1 MRLRRTGHGPKSEG
15 NPTFHSPPMAL
26 LQPLAARTLHRPRLV
41 SLGLFASLL
50 APGLALG
57 QVTPQGAVGTSTS
70 VSINNANVATVTG
83 GLQSG
88 TNLYHR
94 FSEFNTTGRAGVF
107 FNLVDNPTTQN
118 LIVGVSST
126 AGSLI
131 SAPVVLSK
139 SANLIFMS
147 PYGIVLTGGASFGFG
162 STIGSI
168 SPLPKLALTTAN
180 KLDFANNST
189 AASFFEVVPTTAG
202 NGYPNGSPNP
212 QTTGLTAL
220 ANVSGK
226 ILLDGDT
233 GGAVTLEV
241 EQGLMMAELVPSA
254 TPQSPATLAPIQ
266 VRGTVTLGTAS
277 TGTIDGAFNLG
288 EWSNINNAW
297 STANLIA
304 KSESGV
310 LTWAAPVAVRPGSE
324 FYLEATGNSINLAAL
339 VSLYGWENANTLT
352 FANLVS
358 TSGNNTVSGG
368 IELFGPGR
376 IEVQAGSLQ
385 INATPTSTTAISA
398 NYVDNI
404 PANNHWGATYNA
416 YNLLFDIAPAAE
428 ATVNGAIS
436 LGNGGV
442 TKLGDGDLTFTSTN
456 NSYTGPTNVLGGTLQ
471 VDGDVPDTVSCS
483 NTGDSNRCS
492 GQDTDFDQEEEFEE
506 EESFDWTALL
516 EEEEGYDDGDLG
528 FEIDDSDPDS
538 SDEWAMAE
546 EGDFD
551 MDSGEGSLTAP
562 GLDVDLAVNDS
573 FAISDTGDEA
583 AANGSAGADGS
594 PSNAISASQSQ
605 PASEPVVTS
614 VGSQEA
620 GVALSRSDNQATLST
635 LQSLAPELLGGGI
648 PSTPTPQQLQI
659 EMGRQVQQIRS
670 GGGGFS
676 PGQLRS
682 QRADQSSW
690 IAATNLLSA
699 GPLLP
704 SFERKT
710 YQPAVIHIRF
720 SEERPSATTAQKKDT
735 DAFLDITL
743 IPLDGPVEGRRV
755 EVSKKIFMEQLRE
768 LYGNLSRQ
776 DPLDPAN
783 PKSAARQLFNQ
794 LIKPIAPELEARG
807 VTSLLIAADRG
818 LQAIPFAALH
828 DGSQYFGERF
838 GFSITPSLAL
848 TNLGGTGSGEKTIL
862 VVGASKFDGLA
873 PLPLV
878 PQELQDIG
886 GKSNATIFL
895 NKDFTPDVL
904 LEKASDPR
912 YSRIHIATHAEF
924 LPGGPAASYLYSGV
938 GPIPLSAFNRLR
950 LNRKGAPLDL
960 ISFSACRTA
969 LGDPNSELGFAGLA
983 VQAGARSAAG
993 TLWYVD
999 DVASSAYFQQM
1010 YRYLDQG
1017 VPKAEALQLTRQA
1030 FLRGF
1035 VHLEGD
1041 RVLGPNGAV
1050 LLQNLTKEQ
1059 QRRVSDGLK
1068 HPYFWAGVELI
1079 GSPW

>member
-1 MRLRRTGHGPKSEG
+1 MLLRRTGHGQKSEG
-15 NPTFHSPPMAL
+15 NPTFYSAPMAL
-26 LQPLAARTLHRPRLV
+26 LQPLATRTLHRPRLV
-41 SLGLFASLL
+41 SLGLTAALL
-50 APGLALG
+50 APGLAFG
-57 QVTPQGAVGTSTS
+57 QVTADTSANGTGTIVNTIGNPIGNEAS
-70 VSINNANVATVTG
+70 VTG
-83 GLQSG
+83 GIQSG

-94 FSEFNTTGRAGVF
+94 FSEFNTTGLTGVL
-107 FNLVDNPTTQN
+107 FNLVNNPTAQT

-131 SAPVVLSK
+131 SAPVVLSQA
-139 SANLIFMS
+139 ANLIFMS
-147 PYGIVLTGGASFGFG
+147 PYGIVLTGGASFGVG
-162 STIGSI
+162 PSTIGTI
-168 SPLPKLALTTAN
+168 SPLPRLALTTAN
-180 KLDFANNST
+180 RLDFTNNSINT
-189 AASFFEVVPTTAG
+189 PTGFEVVPTTATAG
-202 NGYPNGSPNP
+202 NSYPDGSGNP
-212 QTTGLTAL
+212 TTMLMTAL

-233 GGAVTLEV
+233 GGAVTLVV
-241 EQGLMMAELVPSA
+241 EQGLMIAELVPSA
-254 TPQSPATLAPIQ
+254 NPQSPATLAPVQ
-266 VRGTVTLGTAS
+266 VKGTVTLGTEN
-277 TGTIDGAFNLG
+277 TGTISGAFNLG
-288 EWSNINNAW
+288 EWSNNNNAW

-310 LTWAAPVAVRPGSE
+310 LTWAAPVNVRPGSK
-324 FYLEATGNSINLAAL
+324 FYLEATGTSAINLGAL
-339 VSLYGWENANTLT
+339 VSLYGWESANTIT
-352 FANLVS
+352 FADLVS
-358 TSGNNTVSGG
+358 TAGDNTVAGG

-385 INATPTSTTAISA
+385 INATPTSTTAIYA
-398 NYVDNI
+398 NYDDNI
-404 PANNHWGATYNA
+404 PAGNNWGATDDA

-428 ATVNGAIS
+428 ATVNGAII

-442 TKLGDGDLTFTSTN
+442 TKLGDGDLTFTSAN
-456 NSYTGPTNVLGGTLQ
+456 NSYTGPTNVLGGYLQ

-483 NTGDSNRCS
+483 NSGDSNRCS
-492 GQDTDFDQEEEFEE
+492 GQDTDFDWTAWLEE
-506 EESFDWTALL
+506 EESFD
-516 EEEEGYDDGDLG
+516 DGELG
-528 FEIDDSDPDS
+528 FEIDDSDSDS

-546 EGDFD
+546 ESDFD

-573 FAISDTGDEA
+573 FAVTDTGDEA
-583 AANGSAGADGS
+583 TANGSAGADGS
-594 PSNAISASQSQ
+594 PGNSISASQSQ
-605 PASEPVVTS
+605 PASEPVVSS

-620 GVALSRSDNQATLST
+620 AVALSRSDNQATLST

-648 PSTPTPQQLQI
+648 PATPTPQQLQL

-676 PGQLRS
+676 SGQLRS
-682 QRADQSSW
+682 QRTDESSW
-690 IAATNLLSA
+690 IASTNLLAA

-704 SFERKT
+704 KFERKT
-710 YQPAVIHIRF
+710 YQPAIIHIRF
-720 SEERPSATTAQKKDT
+720 SEERPSSAAAQKKNT

-768 LYGNLSRQ
+768 LYGSLSRQ
-776 DPLDPAN
+776 DPLDAAN

-794 LIKPIAPELEARG
+794 LIKPIAPQLEARG
-807 VTSLLIAADRG
+807 VTTLLIAADRG

-848 TNLGGTGSGEKTIL
+848 TNLGDSGSGEKTIL
-862 VVGASKFDGLA
+862 VAGASKFDGLA

-878 PQELQDIG
+878 PQELQEIG

-895 NKDFTPDVL
+895 NRDFTPEVL

-938 GPIPLSAFNRLR
+938 GPIPLTAFNSLR
-950 LNRKGAPLDL
+950 LKRKGSPLDL

-999 DVASSAYFQQM
+999 DVASSAYFGQM
-1010 YRYLDQG
+1010 YRYLNQG

-1035 VHLEGD
+1035 VHLDGD
-1041 RVLGPNGAV
+1041 RVMGPDGAV
-1050 LLQNLTKEQ
+1050 LLRNLTKEQ

-1068 HPYFWAGVELI
+1068 HPYFWAGIELI

>member
-1 MRLRRTGHGPKSEG
+1 M
-15 NPTFHSPPMAL
+15 
-26 LQPLAARTLHRPRLV
+26 
-41 SLGLFASLL
+41 
-50 APGLALG
+50 
-57 QVTPQGAVGTSTS
+57 
-70 VSINNANVATVTG
+70 
-83 GLQSG
+83 
-88 TNLYHR
+88 
-94 FSEFNTTGRAGVF
+94 
-107 FNLVDNPTTQN
+107 
-118 LIVGVSST
+118 
-126 AGSLI
+126 
-131 SAPVVLSK
+131 
-139 SANLIFMS
+139 
-147 PYGIVLTGGASFGFG
+147 
-162 STIGSI
+162 
-168 SPLPKLALTTAN
+168 
-180 KLDFANNST
+180 
-189 AASFFEVVPTTAG
+189 
-202 NGYPNGSPNP
+202 
-212 QTTGLTAL
+212 
-220 ANVSGK
+220 
-226 ILLDGDT
+226 
-233 GGAVTLEV
+233 
-241 EQGLMMAELVPSA
+241 
-254 TPQSPATLAPIQ
+254 
-266 VRGTVTLGTAS
+266 
-277 TGTIDGAFNLG
+277 
-288 EWSNINNAW
+288 
-297 STANLIA
+297 
-304 KSESGV
+304 
-310 LTWAAPVAVRPGSE
+310 
-324 FYLEATGNSINLAAL
+324 
-339 VSLYGWENANTLT
+339 SLYGWENANTLT

-385 INATPTSTTAISA
+385 INNALNTNIAISA
-398 NYVDNI
+398 NYT
-404 PANNHWGATYNA
+404 NNEPTNNWGATFDA
-416 YNLLFDIAPAAE
+416 YNLLFDIAQDAE
-428 ATVNGAIS
+428 ATVIGAII
-436 LGNGGV
+436 LGEGGV

-456 NSYTGPTNVLGGTLQ
+456 NSYTGPTNVLEGTLQ
-471 VDGDVPDTVSCS
+471 VDGDVPGTVSCS
-483 NTGDSNRCS
+483 NSGDSNRCS
-492 GQDTDFDQEEEFEE
+492 AP
-506 EESFDWTALL
+506 ESDFDWTALL
-516 EEEEGYDDGDLG
+516 EEEESYDDGDLG

-538 SDEWAMAE
+538 SDEWSMAE

-594 PSNAISASQSQ
+594 AGGDGSPSNSILASQSQ

-620 GVALSRSDNQATLST
+620 GVALSSSDNQATLST

-682 QRADQSSW
+682 QRADESNW
-690 IAATNLLSA
+690 IASTNLLAA

-720 SEERPSATTAQKKDT
+720 SEERPSSQAAQKKNT

-776 DPLDPAN
+776 DPLDAAN

-794 LIKPIAPELEARG
+794 LIKPIAPQLEARG
-807 VTSLLIAADRG
+807 VTTLLIAADRG

>member
-1 MRLRRTGHGPKSEG
+1 
-15 NPTFHSPPMAL
+15 MAL
-26 LQPLAARTLHRPRLV
+26 LQPLATRTLHRPRLV

-57 QVTPQGAVGTSTS
+57 QVTSEGVGGTSTI
-70 VSINNANVATVTG
+70 VNTNANVATVTG

-180 KLDFANNST
+180 KLDFTNNSINT
-189 AASFFEVVPTTAG
+189 PASFFEVVPTTAG

-241 EQGLMMAELVPSA
+241 EQELMMAELVPSA

-297 STANLIA
+297 SEASLIA

-310 LTWAAPVAVRPGSE
+310 LTWEAPVTVRPGSK
-324 FYLEATGNSINLAAL
+324 FKLEATGNSNINLGAL

-385 INATPTSTTAISA
+385 INNALNTNIAISA
-398 NYVDNI
+398 NYT
-404 PANNHWGATYNA
+404 NNEPTNNWGATFDA
-416 YNLLFDIAPAAE
+416 YNLLFDIAQDAE
-428 ATVNGAIS
+428 ATVNGAII

-442 TKLGDGDLTFTSTN
+442 TKLGDGDLTFTSTK

-483 NTGDSNRCS
+483 NTGDSNLCS
-492 GQDTDFDQEEEFEE
+492 DPESDFDWTAWLEE
-506 EESFDWTALL
+506 EES
-516 EEEEGYDDGDLG
+516 YDDGDLG

-583 AANGSAGADGS
+583 GGDGSAGADGS
-594 PSNAISASQSQ
+594 PSNSILASQSQ

-620 GVALSRSDNQATLST
+620 GVALSSSDNQATLST

-690 IAATNLLSA
+690 IASTNLLSA

-710 YQPAVIHIRF
+710 YQPAIIHIRF
-720 SEERPSATTAQKKDT
+720 SEERPSSTTAQKKNT

-794 LIKPIAPELEARG
+794 LIKPIAPQLEARG

>member
-1 MRLRRTGHGPKSEG
+1 
-15 NPTFHSPPMAL
+15 MAK
-26 LQPLAARTLHRPRLV
+26 LQPLATWTLHRPRLV
-41 SLGLFASLL
+41 SLGLSAALL
-50 APGLALG
+50 APGVALG
-57 QVTPQGAVGTSTS
+57 QVIAEPS
-70 VSINNANVATVTG
+70 VINNGTTTGTIVTNVPLTATTTVAEVTG
-83 GLQSG
+83 GIRPSPQSW
-88 TNLYHR
+88 NLYHR
-94 FSEFNTTGRAGVF
+94 FSEFNTTGLDGVF
-107 FNLVDNPTTQN
+107 FVLPTSSQSLPAIEN
-118 LIVGVSST
+118 VVVGVSSM

-131 SAPVVLSK
+131 SAPVVLSQP
-139 SANLIFMS
+139 ANLIFMS

-168 SPLPKLALTTAN
+168 SPLPKLVLTTAN

-241 EQGLMMAELVPSA
+241 EQELMMAELVPSA

-288 EWSNINNAW
+288 EWSNNNAW
-297 STANLIA
+297 STASLIA

-385 INATPTSTTAISA
+385 INDAPNSNTDNFATNTAIFA
-398 NYVDNI
+398 NYNNNI
-404 PANNHWGATYNA
+404 STNNWGATYEA
-416 YNLLFDIAPAAE
+416 YNLLFDIAPGAE
-428 ATVNGAIS
+428 ATVNGAII
-436 LGNGGV
+436 LGYGGV
-442 TKLGDGDLTFTSTN
+442 TKLGDGDLTFTSLN

-471 VDGDVPDTVSCS
+471 VDGPVPGTVSCS
-483 NTGDSNRCS
+483 NSGDSNRCS
-492 GQDTDFDQEEEFEE
+492 AQDPDFEWEAWLVEEE
-506 EESFDWTALL
+506 D
-516 EEEEGYDDGDLG
+516 YDDSGDLG
-528 FEIDDSDPDS
+528 FEIDEESDQGS
-538 SDEWAMAE
+538 FDEWAME
-546 EGDFD
+546 EGSDFD

-573 FAISDTGDEA
+573 FVVSDTGDEST
-583 AANGSAGADGS
+583 ANGSAGVNDS
-594 PSNAISASQSQ
+594 PSNSISASQPQ
-605 PASEPVVTS
+605 PATEPVVSS
-614 VGSQEA
+614 VESKEA

-648 PSTPTPQQLQI
+648 PSTPTPQQLQM

-670 GGGGFS
+670 GGGGFAS
-676 PGQLRS
+676 GQLRS
-682 QRADQSSW
+682 QRADESNW
-690 IAATNLLSA
+690 IASTNLLAA

-704 SFERKT
+704 NFERKR
-710 YQPAVIHIRF
+710 YQPAIIHIRF
-720 SEERPSATTAQKKDT
+720 SEERPSSQTAQKKNT

-768 LYGNLSRQ
+768 MYGSLSRQ

-794 LIKPIAPELEARG
+794 LIKPIAPQLEARG
-807 VTSLLIAADRG
+807 VTTLLIAADRG

-848 TNLGGTGSGEKTIL
+848 TSLGDPGSGEKTLL
-862 VVGASKFDGLA
+862 VAGASKFDGLA

-886 GKSNATIFL
+886 SKSNATIFL

-938 GPIPLSAFNRLR
+938 GPIPLTSFNRLR
-950 LNRKGAPLDL
+950 LKRKGAPLDL

-1035 VHLEGD
+1035 VRLEGD

>member
-1 MRLRRTGHGPKSEG
+1 MRLRRTGHGRKSEG
-15 NPTFHSPPMAL
+15 NPTFHSAPMAL
-26 LQPLAARTLHRPRLV
+26 LQPLANRTLHRPRLA
-41 SLGLFASLL
+41 SLGLLASLL

-57 QVTPQGAVGTSTS
+57 QVTPQTAGGTSTI
-70 VSINNANVATVTG
+70 VSTNANVATVTG

-94 FSEFNTTGRAGVF
+94 FSEFNTTDLDGVF
-107 FNLVDNPTTQN
+107 FNLVNNTAN
-118 LIVGVSST
+118 LVVGVSST
-126 AGSLI
+126 AGSVI
-131 SAPVVLSK
+131 SAPVVLSQ

-147 PYGIVLTGGASFGFG
+147 PYGIVLTGGAGFGFG
-162 STIGSI
+162 ALATGPIT
-168 SPLPKLALTTAN
+168 PLPTVTLTTAN
-180 KLDFANNST
+180 QLNFTNG
-189 AASFFEVVPTTAG
+189 SFVVVP
-202 NGYPNGSPNP
+202 PNP
-212 QTTGLTAL
+212 EAIYPSGTPNATTTGLIPLTTTLAAL
-220 ANVSGK
+220 GQPNPGQ
-226 ILLDGDT
+226 IILDGQTNGVSLVVD
-233 GGAVTLEV
+233 
-241 EQGLMMAELVPSA
+241 QGLLIAELVPSDPPS
-254 TPQSPATLAPIQ
+254 TATLSPVQ
-266 VRGTVTLGTAS
+266 VKGTVTLGTEN
-277 TGTIDGAFNLG
+277 TGTINGAFNLG
-288 EWSNINNAW
+288 EWSNNAW
-297 STANLIA
+297 STDSLVA

-310 LTWAAPVAVRPGSE
+310 LTWSAPVAVKPGSG
-324 FYLEATGNSINLAAL
+324 FYLEATGNSDINLGAL

-385 INATPTSTTAISA
+385 INATPNSTTAISA

-456 NSYTGPTNVLGGTLQ
+456 NSYTGPTNVLGGYLK

-483 NTGDSNRCS
+483 NSGDSNRCS
-492 GQDTDFDQEEEFEE
+492 DP
-506 EESFDWTALL
+506 ESDFDWTAWL
-516 EEEEGYDDGDLG
+516 EEEEGYDNGDLG

-551 MDSGEGSLTAP
+551 MDSGEGSLTGP

-594 PSNAISASQSQ
+594 PSNSILASQSQ

-620 GVALSRSDNQATLST
+620 GVALNRSDNQATLST

-682 QRADQSSW
+682 QRTDQSSW
-690 IAATNLLSA
+690 IASTNLLSA

-720 SEERPSATTAQKKDT
+720 SEERPSATTAQKKNT

-755 EVSKKIFMEQLRE
+755 EVSKKTFMEQLRE

-794 LIKPIAPELEARG
+794 LIKPIAPQLEARG
-807 VTSLLIAADRG
+807 VTTLLIAADRG

-848 TNLGGTGSGEKTIL
+848 TNLGGTGSGEKNIL

-886 GKSNATIFL
+886 GKSNAAVFL

>member
-1 MRLRRTGHGPKSEG
+1 M
-15 NPTFHSPPMAL
+15 
-26 LQPLAARTLHRPRLV
+26 
-41 SLGLFASLL
+41 
-50 APGLALG
+50 
-57 QVTPQGAVGTSTS
+57 
-70 VSINNANVATVTG
+70 
-83 GLQSG
+83 
-88 TNLYHR
+88 
-94 FSEFNTTGRAGVF
+94 
-107 FNLVDNPTTQN
+107 
-118 LIVGVSST
+118 
-126 AGSLI
+126 
-131 SAPVVLSK
+131 
-139 SANLIFMS
+139 
-147 PYGIVLTGGASFGFG
+147 
-162 STIGSI
+162 
-168 SPLPKLALTTAN
+168 
-180 KLDFANNST
+180 
-189 AASFFEVVPTTAG
+189 
-202 NGYPNGSPNP
+202 
-212 QTTGLTAL
+212 
-220 ANVSGK
+220 
-226 ILLDGDT
+226 
-233 GGAVTLEV
+233 
-241 EQGLMMAELVPSA
+241 
-254 TPQSPATLAPIQ
+254 
-266 VRGTVTLGTAS
+266 
-277 TGTIDGAFNLG
+277 
-288 EWSNINNAW
+288 
-297 STANLIA
+297 
-304 KSESGV
+304 
-310 LTWAAPVAVRPGSE
+310 
-324 FYLEATGNSINLAAL
+324 
-339 VSLYGWENANTLT
+339 
-352 FANLVS
+352 
-358 TSGNNTVSGG
+358 
-368 IELFGPGR
+368 
-376 IEVQAGSLQ
+376 
-385 INATPTSTTAISA
+385 
-398 NYVDNI
+398 
-404 PANNHWGATYNA
+404 
-416 YNLLFDIAPAAE
+416 
-428 ATVNGAIS
+428 
-436 LGNGGV
+436 
-442 TKLGDGDLTFTSTN
+442 
-456 NSYTGPTNVLGGTLQ
+456 
-471 VDGDVPDTVSCS
+471 
-483 NTGDSNRCS
+483 
-492 GQDTDFDQEEEFEE
+492 
-506 EESFDWTALL
+506 
-516 EEEEGYDDGDLG
+516 
-528 FEIDDSDPDS
+528 
-538 SDEWAMAE
+538 
-546 EGDFD
+546 
-551 MDSGEGSLTAP
+551 
-562 GLDVDLAVNDS
+562 
-573 FAISDTGDEA
+573 
-583 AANGSAGADGS
+583 
-594 PSNAISASQSQ
+594 
-605 PASEPVVTS
+605 
-614 VGSQEA
+614 GSQEA
-620 GVALSRSDNQATLST
+620 GVALSSSDNQATLST

-690 IAATNLLSA
+690 IASTNLLSA

-720 SEERPSATTAQKKDT
+720 SEERPSSTTAQKKNT

-794 LIKPIAPELEARG
+794 LIKPIAPQLEARG